1 MQNFTFRNSLLFY
14 LFFLLNLFSFSGYA
28 SPHIQANSISGKI
41 TDGNG
46 GAVVGATVSIQN
58 SATAT
63 STDANGDYSL
73 NNVPLG
79 AQLVL
84 VNMIGYEKSE
94 TKFNIVAGAN
104 KLDIALIPASDELEE
119 VVVIGYGTAR
129 RKQVTGS
136 ISSVTPEEFNRGVV
150 SSPDQLLAGKVA
162 GLTVNRSGG
171 DPTAGSTMQLRGPSS
186 LTASSSPLY
195 VIDGIVGANIELI
208 APDDIISMDVMKDA
222 SSTAIYGS
230 RAANGVIFVTT
241 KRGKAGAPVLSY
253 SGYAASESVSNR
265 VNVLSAAEHKAFVE
279 ANGLAVAP
287 TETGFDT
294 DWQDAITRNGVSHN
308 HNLSLTGGSEETRY
322 NASVNYFN
330 NQGIVKRSGVEKIV
344 ARVGVDQNAFEDRL
358 KLSFNLANSINTSTH
373 IDYGVFNGAARFVPT
388 SPIMT
393 DDPQYAQYGG
403 YFQVVGRTGYM
414 NPVSMLN
421 LRDENRS
428 NNTLL
433 GNFKADLKLVEGLV
447 WSNVLSYQRTHWD
460 KNYYMARTD
469 FDSFALGRGFADR
482 TALKHIDKILE
493 SYLNYS
499 VTSDLHTFEAMAG
512 YSYQKTKNDD
522 GLRGSTVG
530 FMSDD
535 LGSNNLNL
543 GALPDG
549 YNPYAEFRGE
559 GYPHIKESLLISGYG
574 RLGYNY
580 DEKYLLSASIRRDGS
595 SKFGVNNRW
604 ATFPSISAAWRLTR
618 EDFMQDQQ
626 LFSELKIRAGYGV
639 SGNQNIDPYRS
650 IILFGPRDGQF
661 FYNGKWVNAYGVSQ
675 NENPDLKWESTSM
688 FNVGLDFELWRGRI
702 GGSIEYYNKETKD
715 LLYEYDVPSPPYQFN
730 RLLANGASMS
740 NKGVEV
746 VLNAN
751 VYSNENFRY
760 STTVNF
766 ARNVN
771 EVGSLSSNI
780 ENIGVSQRYEGG
792 IGLEGWTGQTA
803 SIVLPGQ
810 PLGTF
815 YVAKYVG
822 YDDVAKRTIYQKP
835 SGELVT
841 QDQISAPDD
850 YQIMGYALPKFT
862 YGWNN
867 NFRYKSWD
875 LNIFL
880 RGVYGNQ
887 IFNAT
892 RADLSRLQ
900 QANVTNISKDALEE
914 GIFETPLIASSRF
927 LEDGSFLRLDN
938 MTLGYR
944 FNTSQAKYFKQA
956 RLYLTA
962 QNLFTL
968 TDYTGVDPELSLGGL
983 SPGIDNRSYYP
994 KTRSFIVG
1002 VNFTF

>member
-1 MQNFTFRNSLLFY
+1 MHNFTFRNSLLY
-14 LFFLLNLFSFSGYA
+14 GLFWLFSILSMANFA
-28 SPHIQANSISGKI
+28 FAADQTNSITGRI
-41 TDGNG
+41 TDEQGA
-46 GAVVGATVSIQN
+46 AVVGATVSLLN
-58 SATAT
+58 SSSAT
-63 STDANGDYSL
+63 STDANGNYVLS
-73 NNVPLG
+73 NQTLG
-79 AQLVL
+79 SKTVV
-84 VNMIGYEKSE
+84 VNMIGYERFQ
-94 TKFNIVAGAN
+94 TTLTVASGEN
-104 KLDIALIPASDELEE
+104 KLDITLTAVSDELEE

-208 APDDIISMDVMKDA
+208 APDDIVSMDVMKDA

-253 SGYAASESVSNR
+253 SGYAATETVSNR
-265 VNVLSAAEHKAFVE
+265 VNVLTAAEHKAFVE
-279 ANGLAVAP
+279 ENGLTVAP
-287 TETGFDT
+287 TETGYDT
-294 DWQDAITRNGVSHN
+294 DWQKAITRPGVSHN
-308 HNLSLTGGSEETRY
+308 HNLSLTGGSEGTRY
-322 NASVNYFN
+322 NASLNYFN

-358 KLSFNLANSINTSTH
+358 KLSFNLANSINTSQH
-373 IDYGVFNGAARFVPT
+373 IDYGIFNGAARFVPT
-388 SPIMT
+388 SPIMS
-393 DDPQYAQYGG
+393 DDPQYGQYGG

-414 NPVSMLN
+414 NPVAMLN
-421 LRDENRS
+421 QRDETRS

-433 GNFKADLKLVEGLV
+433 GNFKADLKIIDGLI
-447 WSNVLSYQRTHWD
+447 WSNILSYQRTHWD
-460 KNYYMARTD
+460 RNYYMARTD

-493 SYLNYS
+493 SYLNYNF
-499 VTSDLHTFEAMAG
+499 TRDLHSFDAMAG
-512 YSYQKTKNDD
+512 YSYQRTKNDD
-522 GLRGSTVG
+522 GLRGTAVG

-535 LGSNNLNL
+535 LLDNNLNL

-549 YNPYAEFRGE
+549 YNPYSDF
-559 GYPHIKESLLISGYG
+559 PHIKESLLISAYG
-574 RLGYNY
+574 RIGYNY

-618 EDFMQDQQ
+618 ESFMQDQQ
-626 LFSELKIRAGYGV
+626 LFSELKLRAGYGV

-650 IILFGPRDGQF
+650 IIMFGPRDGQF
-661 FYNGKWVNAYGVSQ
+661 FYNGKWVNAYGVNQ

-688 FNVGLDFELWRGRI
+688 FNVGLDFEILRGRI
-702 GGSIEYYNKETKD
+702 GGTIEYYNKETKD

-730 RLLANGASMS
+730 RLLANGASM
-740 NKGVEV
+740 NNQGVEV

-751 VYSNENFRY
+751 VYKNDNFRY

-780 ENIGVSQRYEGG
+780 ENIGVSQRYEGS

-815 YVAKYVG
+815 YVAKYIG

-867 NFRYKSWD
+867 NFAYKNWD

-944 FNTSQAKYFKQA
+944 FDTSATKYFKQA
-956 RLYLTA
+956 RMYVTA

-994 KTRSFIVG
+994 KTRSFILG
-1002 VNFTF
+1002 VNLTF

>member
-1 MQNFTFRNSLLFY
+1 MHNFTFRNSLLY
-14 LFFLLNLFSFSGYA
+14 CLFWLFSFLSIA
-28 SPHIQANSISGKI
+28 NFSIAADQTNSITGRI
-41 TDGNG
+41 TDEQG
-46 GAVVGATVSIQN
+46 GAVVGATVSILN
-58 SATAT
+58 TSSAT
-63 STDANGDYSL
+63 STDANGNYVL
-73 NNVPLG
+73 NNVSLG
-79 AQLVL
+79 SKTIV
-84 VNMIGYEKSE
+84 VNMIGYERYQ
-94 TKFNIVAGAN
+94 TTITVVAGAN
-104 KLDIALIPASDELEE
+104 KLDITLTSASDELEE

-136 ISSVTPEEFNRGVV
+136 ISSVTPEEFNKGVV

-162 GLTVNRSGG
+162 GLTVNRAGG
-171 DPTAGSTMQLRGPSS
+171 DPTAGATMQLRGPSS

-208 APDDIISMDVMKDA
+208 APDDIVSMDVMKDA

-253 SGYAASESVSNR
+253 SGYAATETVSNR

-279 ANGLAVAP
+279 ENGLTVAP
-287 TETGFDT
+287 AETGYET
-294 DWQDAITRNGVSHN
+294 DWQKAITRTGVSHN
-308 HNLSLTGGSEETRY
+308 HNLSLTGGSEGTKY
-322 NASVNYFN
+322 NASLNYFN

-344 ARVGVDQNAFEDRL
+344 ARVGVDQNAFDDRL
-358 KLSFNLANSINTSTH
+358 KLSFNLANSINSSTH
-373 IDYGVFNGAARFVPT
+373 VDYGIFNGAARYVPT
-388 SPIMT
+388 SPIMS
-393 DDPQYAQYGG
+393 DDPQYSQYGG

-414 NPVSMLN
+414 NPVAMLN
-421 LRDENRS
+421 QRDESRS

-433 GNFKADLKLVEGLV
+433 GNFKADLKIIDGLI
-447 WSNVLSYQRTHWD
+447 WSNILSYQRTHWD
-460 KNYYMARTD
+460 RNYYMYRTD

-499 VTSDLHTFEAMAG
+499 FTKELHTFEAMAG
-512 YSYQKTKNDD
+512 YSYQRTKNDD
-522 GLRGSTVG
+522 GLRGSAVG

-535 LGSNNLNL
+535 LIDNNLNL
-543 GALPDG
+543 GSLPDG
-549 YNPYAEFRGE
+549 YNPYSDF
-559 GYPHIKESLLISGYG
+559 PHIKESLLISVYG
-574 RLGYNY
+574 RIGYNF
-580 DEKYLLSASIRRDGS
+580 DEKYLLSASLRRDGS

-604 ATFPSISAAWRLTR
+604 ATFPSVSAAWRLTR
-618 EDFMQDQQ
+618 ESFMQDQN
-626 LFSELKIRAGYGV
+626 LFSELKLRAGYGV

-650 IILFGPRDGQF
+650 IIMFGPRDGQF
-661 FYNGKWVNAYGVSQ
+661 FYNGKWVNAYGVNQ

-688 FNVGLDFELWRGRI
+688 FNVGLDFEILRGRI
-702 GGSIEYYNKETKD
+702 GGTIEYYNKETKD

-730 RLLANGASMS
+730 RLLANGASMN
-740 NKGVEV
+740 NKGVEI

-751 VYSNENFRY
+751 VYSNDNFRY

-771 EVGSLSSNI
+771 KVGSLSSNI

-810 PLGTF
+810 PIGTF
-815 YVAKYVG
+815 YVAKYIG

-867 NFRYKSWD
+867 NFRYQNWD

-900 QANVTNISKDALEE
+900 QANVTNISKDAVKE

-938 MTLGYR
+938 ATLGYR

-968 TDYTGVDPELSLGGL
+968 TNYTGVDPELSLGGL

-994 KTRSFIVG
+994 KTRSFILG

>member
-1 MQNFTFRNSLLFY
+1 MHNFTFRNSLLY
-14 LFFLLNLFSFSGYA
+14 GLFWLFSFLSMA
-28 SPHIQANSISGKI
+28 NFAFAADQTNSITGRI
-41 TDGNG
+41 TDEQGA
-46 GAVVGATVSIQN
+46 AVVGATVSLLN
-58 SATAT
+58 SSSAT
-63 STDANGDYSL
+63 STDANGNYVLS
-73 NNVPLG
+73 NQTLG
-79 AQLVL
+79 SKTVV
-84 VNMIGYEKSE
+84 VNMIGYERFQ
-94 TKFNIVAGAN
+94 TTLTVAAGEN
-104 KLDIALIPASDELEE
+104 KLDITLTAVSDELEE

-208 APDDIISMDVMKDA
+208 APDDIVSMDVMKDA

-253 SGYAASESVSNR
+253 SGYAATETVSNR
-265 VNVLSAAEHKAFVE
+265 VNVLTAAEHKAFVE
-279 ANGLAVAP
+279 ENGLTIAP
-287 TETGFDT
+287 TETGYDT
-294 DWQDAITRNGVSHN
+294 DWQKAITRPGVSHN
-308 HNLSLTGGSEETRY
+308 HNLSLTGGSEGTRY
-322 NASVNYFN
+322 NASLNYFN

-358 KLSFNLANSINTSTH
+358 KLSFNLANSINTSQH
-373 IDYGVFNGAARFVPT
+373 IDYGIFNGAARFVPT
-388 SPIMT
+388 SPIMS
-393 DDPQYAQYGG
+393 DDPQYGQYGG

-414 NPVSMLN
+414 NPVAMLN
-421 LRDENRS
+421 QRDETRS

-433 GNFKADLKLVEGLV
+433 GNFKADLKIIDGLI
-447 WSNVLSYQRTHWD
+447 WSNILSYQRTHWD
-460 KNYYMARTD
+460 RNYYMARTD

-493 SYLNYS
+493 SYLNYNF
-499 VTSDLHTFEAMAG
+499 TRDLHSFDAMAG
-512 YSYQKTKNDD
+512 YSYQRTKNDD
-522 GLRGSTVG
+522 GLRGTAVG

-535 LGSNNLNL
+535 LLDNNLNL

-549 YNPYAEFRGE
+549 YNPYSDF
-559 GYPHIKESLLISGYG
+559 PHIKESLLISAYG
-574 RLGYNY
+574 RIGYNY

-618 EDFMQDQQ
+618 ESFMQDQQ
-626 LFSELKIRAGYGV
+626 LFSELKLRAGYGV

-650 IILFGPRDGQF
+650 IIMFGPRDGQF
-661 FYNGKWVNAYGVSQ
+661 FYNGKWVNAYGVNQ

-688 FNVGLDFELWRGRI
+688 FNVGLDFEILRGRI
-702 GGSIEYYNKETKD
+702 GGTIEYYNKETKD

-730 RLLANGASMS
+730 RLLANGASM
-740 NKGVEV
+740 NNQGVEV

-751 VYSNENFRY
+751 VYKNDNFRY

-815 YVAKYVG
+815 YVAKYIG

-867 NFRYKSWD
+867 NFAYKNWD

-944 FNTSQAKYFKQA
+944 FDTSATKYFKQA
-956 RLYLTA
+956 RMYVTA

-994 KTRSFIVG
+994 KTRSFILG
-1002 VNFTF
+1002 VNLTF

>member
-1 MQNFTFRNSLLFY
+1 MHNFTFRNSLLY
-14 LFFLLNLFSFSGYA
+14 GLFWLFSFLSMA
-28 SPHIQANSISGKI
+28 NFAFAADQTNSITGRI
-41 TDGNG
+41 TDEQGA
-46 GAVVGATVSIQN
+46 AVVGATVSILN
-58 SATAT
+58 TSSAT
-63 STDANGDYSL
+63 STDANGNYVLS
-73 NNVPLG
+73 NQTLG
-79 AQLVL
+79 SKTVV
-84 VNMIGYEKSE
+84 VNMIGYERFQ
-94 TKFNIVAGAN
+94 TTLTVAAGEN
-104 KLDIALIPASDELEE
+104 KLDITLTGASDELEE

-208 APDDIISMDVMKDA
+208 APDDIVSMDVMKDA

-253 SGYAASESVSNR
+253 SGYAATETVSNR
-265 VNVLSAAEHKAFVE
+265 VNVLTAAEHKAFVE
-279 ANGLAVAP
+279 ENGLTVAP
-287 TETGFDT
+287 NETGYET
-294 DWQDAITRNGVSHN
+294 DWQKAITRPGVSHN
-308 HNLSLTGGSEETRY
+308 HNLSLTGGSEGTRY
-322 NASVNYFN
+322 NASLNYFN

-344 ARVGVDQNAFEDRL
+344 ARVGVDQNAFDDRL
-358 KLSFNLANSINTSTH
+358 KLSFNLANSINTSQH
-373 IDYGVFNGAARFVPT
+373 IDYGIFNGAARFVPT
-388 SPIMT
+388 SPIMS
-393 DDPQYAQYGG
+393 DDPQYGQYGG

-414 NPVSMLN
+414 NPVGMLN
-421 LRDENRS
+421 QRDETRS

-433 GNFKADLKLVEGLV
+433 GNFKADLKIIDGLI

-460 KNYYMARTD
+460 RSYYMARTD

-493 SYLNYS
+493 SYLNYNF
-499 VTSDLHTFEAMAG
+499 TRDLHSFDAMAG
-512 YSYQKTKNDD
+512 YSYQRTKNDD
-522 GLRGSTVG
+522 GLRGTAVG

-535 LGSNNLNL
+535 LLDNNLNL

-549 YNPYAEFRGE
+549 YNPYSDF
-559 GYPHIKESLLISGYG
+559 PHIKESLLISAYG
-574 RLGYNY
+574 RIGYNY
-580 DEKYLLSASIRRDGS
+580 DEKYLFSASIRRDGS

-618 EDFMQDQQ
+618 ESFMQDQQ
-626 LFSELKIRAGYGV
+626 LFSELKLRAGYGV

-650 IILFGPRDGQF
+650 IIMFGPRDGQF
-661 FYNGKWVNAYGVSQ
+661 FYNGKWVNAYGVNQ

-688 FNVGLDFELWRGRI
+688 FNVGLDFEILGGRI
-702 GGSIEYYNKETKD
+702 GGTIEYYNKETKD

-730 RLLANGASMS
+730 RLLANGASM
-740 NKGVEV
+740 NNQGVEV

-751 VYSNENFRY
+751 VYKNDNFRY

-780 ENIGVSQRYEGG
+780 ENIGVSQRYEGD

-815 YVAKYVG
+815 YVAKYIG

-867 NFRYKSWD
+867 NFAYKNWD

-900 QANVTNISKDALEE
+900 QANVTNISNDALKE

-944 FNTSQAKYFKQA
+944 FDTSKAKYFKQA

-994 KTRSFIVG
+994 KTRSFILG
-1002 VNFTF
+1002 VNLTF

>member
-1 MQNFTFRNSLLFY
+1 MHNFTFRNSLLY
-14 LFFLLNLFSFSGYA
+14 GLFWLFSILSMANFA
-28 SPHIQANSISGKI
+28 FAADQTNSITGRI
-41 TDGNG
+41 TDEQGA
-46 GAVVGATVSIQN
+46 AVVGATVSLLN
-58 SATAT
+58 SSSAT
-63 STDANGDYSL
+63 STDANGNYVLS
-73 NNVPLG
+73 NQTLG
-79 AQLVL
+79 SKTVV
-84 VNMIGYEKSE
+84 VNMIGYERFQ
-94 TKFNIVAGAN
+94 TTLTVASGEN
-104 KLDIALIPASDELEE
+104 KLDITLTAVSDELEE

-208 APDDIISMDVMKDA
+208 APDDIVSMDVMKDA

-241 KRGKAGAPVLSY
+241 KRGKSGAPVLSY
-253 SGYAASESVSNR
+253 SGYAATETVSNR
-265 VNVLSAAEHKAFVE
+265 VNVLTAAEHKAFVE
-279 ANGLAVAP
+279 ENGLTVAP
-287 TETGFDT
+287 TETGYDT
-294 DWQDAITRNGVSHN
+294 DWQKAITRPGVSHN
-308 HNLSLTGGSEETRY
+308 HNLSLTGGSEGTRY
-322 NASVNYFN
+322 NASLNYFN

-358 KLSFNLANSINTSTH
+358 KLSFNLANSINTSQH
-373 IDYGVFNGAARFVPT
+373 IDYGIFNGAARFVPT
-388 SPIMT
+388 SPIMS
-393 DDPQYAQYGG
+393 DDPQYGQYGG

-414 NPVSMLN
+414 NPVAMLN
-421 LRDENRS
+421 QRDETRS

-433 GNFKADLKLVEGLV
+433 GNFKADLKIIDGLI
-447 WSNVLSYQRTHWD
+447 WSNILSYQRTHWD
-460 KNYYMARTD
+460 RNYYMARTD

-493 SYLNYS
+493 SYLNYNF
-499 VTSDLHTFEAMAG
+499 TRDLHSFDAMAG
-512 YSYQKTKNDD
+512 YSYQRTKNDD
-522 GLRGSTVG
+522 GLRGTAVG

-535 LGSNNLNL
+535 LLDNNLNL

-549 YNPYAEFRGE
+549 YNPYSDF
-559 GYPHIKESLLISGYG
+559 PHIKESLLISAYG
-574 RLGYNY
+574 RIGYNY

-618 EDFMQDQQ
+618 ESFMQDQQ
-626 LFSELKIRAGYGV
+626 LFSELKLRAGYGV

-650 IILFGPRDGQF
+650 IIMFGPRDGQF
-661 FYNGKWVNAYGVSQ
+661 FYNGKWVNAYGVNQ

-688 FNVGLDFELWRGRI
+688 FNVGLDFEILRGRI
-702 GGSIEYYNKETKD
+702 GGTIEYYNKETKD

-730 RLLANGASMS
+730 RLLANGASM
-740 NKGVEV
+740 NNQGVEV

-751 VYSNENFRY
+751 VYKNDNFRY

-780 ENIGVSQRYEGG
+780 ENIGVSQRYEGS

-815 YVAKYVG
+815 YVAKYIG

-867 NFRYKSWD
+867 NFAYKNWD

-944 FNTSQAKYFKQA
+944 FDTSATKYFKQA
-956 RLYLTA
+956 RMYVTA

-994 KTRSFIVG
+994 KTRSFILG
-1002 VNFTF
+1002 VNLTF

>member
-1 MQNFTFRNSLLFY
+1 MHNFTFRNSLLY
-14 LFFLLNLFSFSGYA
+14 GLFWLFSFLSMA
-28 SPHIQANSISGKI
+28 NFAFAADQTNSITGRI
-41 TDGNG
+41 TDEQGA
-46 GAVVGATVSIQN
+46 AVVGATVSILN
-58 SATAT
+58 TSSAT
-63 STDANGDYSL
+63 STDANGNYVLS
-73 NNVPLG
+73 NQTLG
-79 AQLVL
+79 SKTVV
-84 VNMIGYEKSE
+84 VNMIGYERFQ
-94 TKFNIVAGAN
+94 TTLTVAAGEN
-104 KLDIALIPASDELEE
+104 KLDITLTGASDELEE

-208 APDDIISMDVMKDA
+208 APDDIVSMDVMKDA

-253 SGYAASESVSNR
+253 SGYAATETVSNR
-265 VNVLSAAEHKAFVE
+265 VNVLTAAEHKAFVE
-279 ANGLAVAP
+279 ENGLTVAP
-287 TETGFDT
+287 NETGYET
-294 DWQDAITRNGVSHN
+294 DWQKAITRPGVSHN
-308 HNLSLTGGSEETRY
+308 HNLSLTGGSEGTRY
-322 NASVNYFN
+322 NASLNYFN

-344 ARVGVDQNAFEDRL
+344 ARVGVDQNAFDDRL
-358 KLSFNLANSINTSTH
+358 KLSFNLANSINTSQH
-373 IDYGVFNGAARFVPT
+373 IDYGIFNGAARFVPT
-388 SPIMT
+388 SPIMS
-393 DDPQYAQYGG
+393 DDPQYGQYGG

-414 NPVSMLN
+414 NPVGMLN
-421 LRDENRS
+421 QRDETRS

-433 GNFKADLKLVEGLV
+433 GNFKADLKIIDGLI

-460 KNYYMARTD
+460 RSYYMARTD

-493 SYLNYS
+493 SYLNYNF
-499 VTSDLHTFEAMAG
+499 TRDLHSFDAMAG
-512 YSYQKTKNDD
+512 YSYQRTKNDD
-522 GLRGSTVG
+522 GLRGTAVG

-535 LGSNNLNL
+535 LLDNNLNL

-549 YNPYAEFRGE
+549 YNPYSNF
-559 GYPHIKESLLISGYG
+559 PHIKESLLISAYG
-574 RLGYNY
+574 RIGYNY
-580 DEKYLLSASIRRDGS
+580 DEKYLFSASIRRDGS

-618 EDFMQDQQ
+618 ESFMQDQQ
-626 LFSELKIRAGYGV
+626 LFSELKLRAGYGV

-650 IILFGPRDGQF
+650 IIMFGPRDGQF
-661 FYNGKWVNAYGVSQ
+661 FYNGKWVNAYGVNQ

-688 FNVGLDFELWRGRI
+688 FNVGLDFEILGGRI
-702 GGSIEYYNKETKD
+702 GGTIEYYNKETKD

-730 RLLANGASMS
+730 RLLANGASM
-740 NKGVEV
+740 NNQGVEV

-751 VYSNENFRY
+751 VYKNDNFRY

-780 ENIGVSQRYEGG
+780 ENIGVSQRYEGD

-815 YVAKYVG
+815 YVAKYIG

-867 NFRYKSWD
+867 NFAYKNWD

-900 QANVTNISKDALEE
+900 QANVTNISNDALKE

-944 FNTSQAKYFKQA
+944 FDTSKAKYFKQA

-994 KTRSFIVG
+994 KTRSFILG
-1002 VNFTF
+1002 VNLTF

>member
-1 MQNFTFRNSLLFY
+1 MHNFTFRNSLLY
-14 LFFLLNLFSFSGYA
+14 GLFWLFSFLSIA
-28 SPHIQANSISGKI
+28 NFAFAADQTNSITGRI
-41 TDGNG
+41 TDEQGA
-46 GAVVGATVSIQN
+46 AVVGATVSILN
-58 SATAT
+58 TSSAT
-63 STDANGDYSL
+63 STDANGNYVLS
-73 NNVPLG
+73 NQTLG
-79 AQLVL
+79 SKTVV
-84 VNMIGYEKSE
+84 VNMIGYERFQ
-94 TKFNIVAGAN
+94 TTLTVAAGEN
-104 KLDIALIPASDELEE
+104 KLDITLTGASDELEE

-136 ISSVTPEEFNRGVV
+136 ISSITPEEFNRGVV

-208 APDDIISMDVMKDA
+208 APDDIVSMDVMKDA

-253 SGYAASESVSNR
+253 SGYAATETVSNR
-265 VNVLSAAEHKAFVE
+265 VNVLTAAEHKAFVE
-279 ANGLAVAP
+279 ENGLTVAP
-287 TETGFDT
+287 NETGYET
-294 DWQDAITRNGVSHN
+294 DWQKAITRPGVSHN
-308 HNLSLTGGSEETRY
+308 HNLSLTGGSEGTRY
-322 NASVNYFN
+322 NASLNYFN

-344 ARVGVDQNAFEDRL
+344 ARVGVDQNAFDDRL
-358 KLSFNLANSINTSTH
+358 KISFNLANSINTSQH
-373 IDYGVFNGAARFVPT
+373 IDYGIFNGAARFVPT
-388 SPIMT
+388 SPIMS
-393 DDPQYAQYGG
+393 DDPQYGQYGG

-414 NPVSMLN
+414 NPVGMLN
-421 LRDENRS
+421 QRDETRS

-433 GNFKADLKLVEGLV
+433 GNFKADLKIIDGLI

-460 KNYYMARTD
+460 RSYYMARTD

-493 SYLNYS
+493 SYLNYNF
-499 VTSDLHTFEAMAG
+499 TRDLHSFDAMAG
-512 YSYQKTKNDD
+512 YSYQRTKNDD
-522 GLRGSTVG
+522 GLRGTAVG

-535 LGSNNLNL
+535 LLDNNLNL

-549 YNPYAEFRGE
+549 YNPYSDF
-559 GYPHIKESLLISGYG
+559 PHIKESLLISAYG
-574 RLGYNY
+574 RIGYNY
-580 DEKYLLSASIRRDGS
+580 DEKYLFSASIRRDGS

-618 EDFMQDQQ
+618 ESFMQDQQ
-626 LFSELKIRAGYGV
+626 LFSELKLRAGYGV

-650 IILFGPRDGQF
+650 IIMFGPRDGQF
-661 FYNGKWVNAYGVSQ
+661 FYNGKWVNAYGVNQ

-688 FNVGLDFELWRGRI
+688 FNVGLDFEILGGRI
-702 GGSIEYYNKETKD
+702 GGTIEYYNKETKD

-730 RLLANGASMS
+730 RLLANGASM
-740 NKGVEV
+740 NNQGVEV

-751 VYSNENFRY
+751 VYKNDDFRY

-815 YVAKYVG
+815 YVAKYIG

-867 NFRYKSWD
+867 NFAYKNWD

-900 QANVTNISKDALEE
+900 QANVTNISKDALKE

-944 FNTSQAKYFKQA
+944 FDTSKAKYFKQA
-956 RLYLTA
+956 RMYLTA

-994 KTRSFIVG
+994 KTRSFILG
-1002 VNFTF
+1002 VNLTF

>member
-1 MQNFTFRNSLLFY
+1 MHNFTFRNSLLY
-14 LFFLLNLFSFSGYA
+14 GLFWLFSFLSMA
-28 SPHIQANSISGKI
+28 NFAFAADQTNSISGRI
-41 TDGNG
+41 TDEQGA
-46 GAVVGATVSIQN
+46 AVVGATVSILN
-58 SATAT
+58 TSSAT
-63 STDANGDYSL
+63 STDANGNYVLS
-73 NNVPLG
+73 NQTLG
-79 AQLVL
+79 SKTVV
-84 VNMIGYEKSE
+84 VNMIGYERFQ
-94 TKFNIVAGAN
+94 TTLTVAAGEN
-104 KLDIALIPASDELEE
+104 KLDITLTGASDELEE

-208 APDDIISMDVMKDA
+208 APDDIVSMDVMKDA

-253 SGYAASESVSNR
+253 SGYAATETVSNR
-265 VNVLSAAEHKAFVE
+265 VNVLTAAEHKAFVE
-279 ANGLAVAP
+279 ENGLTVAP
-287 TETGFDT
+287 NETGYET
-294 DWQDAITRNGVSHN
+294 DWQKAITRPGVSHN
-308 HNLSLTGGSEETRY
+308 HNLSLTGGSEGTRY
-322 NASVNYFN
+322 NASLNYFN

-344 ARVGVDQNAFEDRL
+344 ARVGVDQNAFDDRL
-358 KLSFNLANSINTSTH
+358 KLSFNLANSINTSQH
-373 IDYGVFNGAARFVPT
+373 IDYGIFNGAARFVPT
-388 SPIMT
+388 SPIMS
-393 DDPQYAQYGG
+393 DDPQYGQYGG

-414 NPVSMLN
+414 NPVGMLN
-421 LRDENRS
+421 QRDETRS

-433 GNFKADLKLVEGLV
+433 GNFKADLKIIDGLI

-460 KNYYMARTD
+460 KSYYMARTD

-493 SYLNYS
+493 SYLNYNF
-499 VTSDLHTFEAMAG
+499 TRDLHSFDAMAG
-512 YSYQKTKNDD
+512 YSYQRTKNDD
-522 GLRGSTVG
+522 GLRGTAVG

-535 LGSNNLNL
+535 LLDNNLNL

-549 YNPYAEFRGE
+549 YNPYSDF
-559 GYPHIKESLLISGYG
+559 PHIKESLLISAYG
-574 RLGYNY
+574 RIGYNY
-580 DEKYLLSASIRRDGS
+580 DEKYLFSASIRRDGS

-618 EDFMQDQQ
+618 ESFMQDQQ
-626 LFSELKIRAGYGV
+626 LFSELKLRAGYGV

-650 IILFGPRDGQF
+650 IIMFGPRDGQF
-661 FYNGKWVNAYGVSQ
+661 FYNGKWVNAYGVNQ

-688 FNVGLDFELWRGRI
+688 FNVGLDFEILGGRI
-702 GGSIEYYNKETKD
+702 GGTIEYYNKETKD

-730 RLLANGASMS
+730 RLLANGASM
-740 NKGVEV
+740 NNQGVEV

-751 VYSNENFRY
+751 VYKNDNFRY

-780 ENIGVSQRYEGG
+780 ENIGVSQRYEGD

-815 YVAKYVG
+815 YVAKYIG

-867 NFRYKSWD
+867 NFAYKNWD

-900 QANVTNISKDALEE
+900 QANVTNISNDALKE

-944 FNTSQAKYFKQA
+944 FDTSKAKYFKQA
-956 RLYLTA
+956 RMYLTA

-994 KTRSFIVG
+994 KTRSFILG
-1002 VNFTF
+1002 VNLTF

>member
-1 MQNFTFRNSLLFY
+1 MHNFTFRNSLLY
-14 LFFLLNLFSFSGYA
+14 GLFWLFSFLSMA
-28 SPHIQANSISGKI
+28 NFAFAADQTNSISGRI
-41 TDGNG
+41 TDEQGA
-46 GAVVGATVSIQN
+46 AVVGATVSILN
-58 SATAT
+58 TSSAT
-63 STDANGDYSL
+63 STDANGNYVLS
-73 NNVPLG
+73 NQTLG
-79 AQLVL
+79 SKTVV
-84 VNMIGYEKSE
+84 VNMIGYERFQ
-94 TKFNIVAGAN
+94 TTLTVAAGEN
-104 KLDIALIPASDELEE
+104 KLDITLTGASDELEE

-208 APDDIISMDVMKDA
+208 APDDIVSMDVMKDA

-253 SGYAASESVSNR
+253 SGYAATETVSNR
-265 VNVLSAAEHKAFVE
+265 VNVLTAAEHKAFVE
-279 ANGLAVAP
+279 ENGLTVAP
-287 TETGFDT
+287 NETGYET
-294 DWQDAITRNGVSHN
+294 DWQKAITRPGVSHN
-308 HNLSLTGGSEETRY
+308 HNLSLTGGSEGTRY
-322 NASVNYFN
+322 NASLNYFN

-344 ARVGVDQNAFEDRL
+344 ARVGVDQNAFDDRL
-358 KLSFNLANSINTSTH
+358 KLSFNLANSINTSQH
-373 IDYGVFNGAARFVPT
+373 IDYGIFNGAARFVPT
-388 SPIMT
+388 SPIMS
-393 DDPQYAQYGG
+393 DDPQYGQYGG

-414 NPVSMLN
+414 NPVGMLN
-421 LRDENRS
+421 QRDETRS

-433 GNFKADLKLVEGLV
+433 GNFKADLKIIDGLI

-460 KNYYMARTD
+460 RSYYMARTD

-493 SYLNYS
+493 SYLNYNF
-499 VTSDLHTFEAMAG
+499 TRDLHSFDAMAG
-512 YSYQKTKNDD
+512 YSYQRTKNDD
-522 GLRGSTVG
+522 GLRGTAVG

-535 LGSNNLNL
+535 LLDNNLNL

-549 YNPYAEFRGE
+549 YNPYSDF
-559 GYPHIKESLLISGYG
+559 PHIKESLLISAYG
-574 RLGYNY
+574 RIGYNY
-580 DEKYLLSASIRRDGS
+580 DEKYLFSASIRRDGS

-618 EDFMQDQQ
+618 ESFMQDQQ
-626 LFSELKIRAGYGV
+626 LFSELKLRAGYGV

-650 IILFGPRDGQF
+650 IIMFGPRDGQF
-661 FYNGKWVNAYGVSQ
+661 FYNGKWVNAYGVNQ

-688 FNVGLDFELWRGRI
+688 FNVGLDFEILGGRI
-702 GGSIEYYNKETKD
+702 GGTIEYYNKETKD

-730 RLLANGASMS
+730 RLLANGASM
-740 NKGVEV
+740 NNQGVEV

-751 VYSNENFRY
+751 VYKNDNFRY

-780 ENIGVSQRYEGG
+780 ENIGVSQRYEGD

-815 YVAKYVG
+815 YVAKYIG

-867 NFRYKSWD
+867 NFAYKNWD

-900 QANVTNISKDALEE
+900 QANVTNISNDALKE

-944 FNTSQAKYFKQA
+944 FVTSKAKYFKQA
-956 RLYLTA
+956 RMYLTA

-994 KTRSFIVG
+994 KTRSFILG
-1002 VNFTF
+1002 VNLTF

>member
-1 MQNFTFRNSLLFY
+1 MHNFTFRNSLLY
-14 LFFLLNLFSFSGYA
+14 GLFWLFSFLSIA
-28 SPHIQANSISGKI
+28 NFAFAADQTNSITGRI
-41 TDGNG
+41 TDEQGA
-46 GAVVGATVSIQN
+46 AVVGATVSILN
-58 SATAT
+58 TSSAT
-63 STDANGDYSL
+63 STDANGNYVLS
-73 NNVPLG
+73 NQTLG
-79 AQLVL
+79 SKTVV
-84 VNMIGYEKSE
+84 VNMIGYERFQ
-94 TKFNIVAGAN
+94 TTLTVAAGEN
-104 KLDIALIPASDELEE
+104 KLDITLTGASDELEE

-208 APDDIISMDVMKDA
+208 APDDIVSMDVMKDA

-253 SGYAASESVSNR
+253 SGYAATETVSNR
-265 VNVLSAAEHKAFVE
+265 VNVLTAAEHKAFVE
-279 ANGLAVAP
+279 ENGLTVAP
-287 TETGFDT
+287 TETGYET
-294 DWQDAITRNGVSHN
+294 DWQKAITRPGVSHN
-308 HNLSLTGGSEETRY
+308 HNLSLTGGSEGTRY
-322 NASVNYFN
+322 NASLNYFN

-344 ARVGVDQNAFEDRL
+344 ARVGVDQNAFDDRL
-358 KLSFNLANSINTSTH
+358 KISFNLANSINTSQH
-373 IDYGVFNGAARFVPT
+373 IDYGIFNGAARFVPT
-388 SPIMT
+388 SPIMS
-393 DDPQYAQYGG
+393 DDPQYGQYGG

-414 NPVSMLN
+414 NPVGMLN
-421 LRDENRS
+421 QRDETRS

-433 GNFKADLKLVEGLV
+433 GNFKADLKIIDGLI

-460 KNYYMARTD
+460 KSYYMARTD

-493 SYLNYS
+493 SYLNYNF
-499 VTSDLHTFEAMAG
+499 TRDLHSFDAMAG
-512 YSYQKTKNDD
+512 YSYQRTKNDD
-522 GLRGSTVG
+522 GLRGTAVG

-535 LGSNNLNL
+535 LLDNNLNL

-549 YNPYAEFRGE
+549 YNPYSDF
-559 GYPHIKESLLISGYG
+559 PHIKESLLISAYG
-574 RLGYNY
+574 RIGYNY
-580 DEKYLLSASIRRDGS
+580 DEKYLFSASIRRDGS

-618 EDFMQDQQ
+618 ESFMQDQQ
-626 LFSELKIRAGYGV
+626 LFSELKLRAGYGV

-650 IILFGPRDGQF
+650 IIMFGPRDGQF
-661 FYNGKWVNAYGVSQ
+661 FYNGKWVNAYGVNQ

-688 FNVGLDFELWRGRI
+688 FNVGLDFEILRGRI
-702 GGSIEYYNKETKD
+702 GGTIEYYNKETKD

-730 RLLANGASMS
+730 RLLANGASM
-740 NKGVEV
+740 NNQGVEV

-751 VYSNENFRY
+751 VYKNDDFRY

-815 YVAKYVG
+815 YVAKYIG

-867 NFRYKSWD
+867 NFAYKNWD

-900 QANVTNISKDALEE
+900 QANVTNISKDALKE

-944 FNTSQAKYFKQA
+944 FDTSKAKYFKQA
-956 RLYLTA
+956 RMYLTA

-994 KTRSFIVG
+994 KTRSFILG
-1002 VNFTF
+1002 VNLTF

>member
-1 MQNFTFRNSLLFY
+1 MHNFTFRNSLLY
-14 LFFLLNLFSFSGYA
+14 GLFWLFSFLSMA
-28 SPHIQANSISGKI
+28 NFAFAADQTNSITGRI
-41 TDGNG
+41 TDEQGA
-46 GAVVGATVSIQN
+46 AVVGATVSILN
-58 SATAT
+58 TSSAT
-63 STDANGDYSL
+63 STDANGNYVLS
-73 NNVPLG
+73 NQTLG
-79 AQLVL
+79 SKTVV
-84 VNMIGYEKSE
+84 VNMIGYERFQ
-94 TKFNIVAGAN
+94 TTLTVAAGEN
-104 KLDIALIPASDELEE
+104 KLDITLTGASDELEE

-208 APDDIISMDVMKDA
+208 APDDIVSMDVMKDA

-253 SGYAASESVSNR
+253 SGYAATETVSNR
-265 VNVLSAAEHKAFVE
+265 VNVLTAAEHKAFVE
-279 ANGLAVAP
+279 ENGLTVAP
-287 TETGFDT
+287 NETGYET
-294 DWQDAITRNGVSHN
+294 DWQKAITRPGVSHN
-308 HNLSLTGGSEETRY
+308 HNLSLTGGSEGTRY
-322 NASVNYFN
+322 NASLNYFN

-344 ARVGVDQNAFEDRL
+344 ARVGVDQNAFDDRL
-358 KLSFNLANSINTSTH
+358 KLSFNLANSINTSQH
-373 IDYGVFNGAARFVPT
+373 IDYGIFNGAARFVPT
-388 SPIMT
+388 SPIMS
-393 DDPQYAQYGG
+393 DDPQYGQYGG

-414 NPVSMLN
+414 NPVGMLN
-421 LRDENRS
+421 QRDETRS

-433 GNFKADLKLVEGLV
+433 GNFKADLKIIDGLI

-460 KNYYMARTD
+460 RSYYMARTD

-493 SYLNYS
+493 SYLNYNF
-499 VTSDLHTFEAMAG
+499 TRDLHSFDAMAG
-512 YSYQKTKNDD
+512 YSYQRTKNDD
-522 GLRGSTVG
+522 GLRGTAVG

-535 LGSNNLNL
+535 LLDNNLNL

-549 YNPYAEFRGE
+549 YNPYSDF
-559 GYPHIKESLLISGYG
+559 PHIKESLLISAYG
-574 RLGYNY
+574 RIGYNY
-580 DEKYLLSASIRRDGS
+580 DEKYLFSASIRRDGS

-618 EDFMQDQQ
+618 ESFMQDQQ
-626 LFSELKIRAGYGV
+626 LFSELKLRAGYGV

-650 IILFGPRDGQF
+650 IIMFGPRDGQF
-661 FYNGKWVNAYGVSQ
+661 FYNGKWVNAYGVNQ

-688 FNVGLDFELWRGRI
+688 FNVGLDFEILGGRI
-702 GGSIEYYNKETKD
+702 GGTIEYYNKETKD

-730 RLLANGASMS
+730 RLLANGASM
-740 NKGVEV
+740 NNQGVEV

-751 VYSNENFRY
+751 VYKNDNFRY

-780 ENIGVSQRYEGG
+780 ENIGVSQRYEGD

-815 YVAKYVG
+815 YVAKYIG

-867 NFRYKSWD
+867 NFAYKNWD

-900 QANVTNISKDALEE
+900 QANVTNISNDALKE

-944 FNTSQAKYFKQA
+944 FDTSKAKYFKQA
-956 RLYLTA
+956 RMYLTA

-994 KTRSFIVG
+994 KTRSFILG
-1002 VNFTF
+1002 VNLTF

>member
-1 MQNFTFRNSLLFY
+1 MHNFTFRNSLLY
-14 LFFLLNLFSFSGYA
+14 GLFWLFSFLSMA
-28 SPHIQANSISGKI
+28 NFAFAADQTNSISGRI
-41 TDGNG
+41 TDEQGA
-46 GAVVGATVSIQN
+46 AVVGATVSILN
-58 SATAT
+58 TSSAT
-63 STDANGDYSL
+63 STDANGNYVLS
-73 NNVPLG
+73 NQTLG
-79 AQLVL
+79 SKTVV
-84 VNMIGYEKSE
+84 VNMIGYERFQ
-94 TKFNIVAGAN
+94 TTLTVAAGEN
-104 KLDIALIPASDELEE
+104 KLDITLTGASDELEE

-208 APDDIISMDVMKDA
+208 APDDIVSMDVMKDA

-253 SGYAASESVSNR
+253 SGYAATETVSNR
-265 VNVLSAAEHKAFVE
+265 VNVLTAAEHKAFVE
-279 ANGLAVAP
+279 ENGLTVAP
-287 TETGFDT
+287 NETGYET
-294 DWQDAITRNGVSHN
+294 DWQKAITRPGVSHN
-308 HNLSLTGGSEETRY
+308 HNLSLTGGSEGTRY
-322 NASVNYFN
+322 NASLNYFN

-344 ARVGVDQNAFEDRL
+344 ARVGVDQNAFDDRL
-358 KLSFNLANSINTSTH
+358 KLSFNLANSINTSQH
-373 IDYGVFNGAARFVPT
+373 IDYGIFNGAARFVPT
-388 SPIMT
+388 SPIMS
-393 DDPQYAQYGG
+393 DDPQYGQYGG

-414 NPVSMLN
+414 NPVGMLN
-421 LRDENRS
+421 QRDETRS

-433 GNFKADLKLVEGLV
+433 GNFKADLKIIDGLI

-460 KNYYMARTD
+460 RSYYMARTD

-493 SYLNYS
+493 SYLNYNF
-499 VTSDLHTFEAMAG
+499 TRDLHSFDAMAG
-512 YSYQKTKNDD
+512 YSYQRTKNDD
-522 GLRGSTVG
+522 GLRGTAVG

-535 LGSNNLNL
+535 LLDNNLNL

-549 YNPYAEFRGE
+549 YNPYSDF
-559 GYPHIKESLLISGYG
+559 PHIKESLLISAYG
-574 RLGYNY
+574 RIGYNY
-580 DEKYLLSASIRRDGS
+580 DEKYLFSASIRRDGS

-618 EDFMQDQQ
+618 ESFMQDQQ
-626 LFSELKIRAGYGV
+626 LFSELKLRAGYGV

-650 IILFGPRDGQF
+650 IIMFGPRDGQF
-661 FYNGKWVNAYGVSQ
+661 FYNGKWVNAYGVNQ

-688 FNVGLDFELWRGRI
+688 FNVGLDFEILGGRI
-702 GGSIEYYNKETKD
+702 GGTIEYYNKETKD

-730 RLLANGASMS
+730 RLLANGASM
-740 NKGVEV
+740 NNQGVEV

-751 VYSNENFRY
+751 VYKNDNFRY

-780 ENIGVSQRYEGG
+780 ENIGVSQRYEGD

-815 YVAKYVG
+815 YVAKYIG

-867 NFRYKSWD
+867 NFAYKNWD

-900 QANVTNISKDALEE
+900 QANVTNISNDALKE

-944 FNTSQAKYFKQA
+944 FDTSKAKYFKQA
-956 RLYLTA
+956 RMYLTA

-994 KTRSFIVG
+994 KTRSFILG
-1002 VNFTF
+1002 VNLTF